1 MKKHISGIAAIGL
14 LVFVA
19 MACSGSFTTA
29 NISKLEFGKNE
40 TASPAATSFDASDKI
55 YAVATVA
62 NTSQKLKMEFK
73 VTAENV
79 TGAPKGKE
87 VMVKSID
94 FEGARP
100 IWLQFSVNAPGEYK
114 VEATMSDDTGK
125 KVDSKSGT
133 ITVKGS
139 GAPPPSNSKDDH
151 KDDKDSDD
159 K

>member
-1 MKKHISGIAAIGL
+1 MKKQFSAVFAIGI

-19 MACSGSFTTA
+19 LACNGSFTTA
-29 NISKLEFGKNE
+29 NISKFEFGKND
-40 TASPAATSFDASDKI
+40 TATPSSTSFDVSDKI
-55 YAVATVA
+55 YAVATVS

-87 VMVKSID
+87 VMNKSID

-125 KVDSKSGT
+125 KIDSKSGT

-139 GAPPPSNSKDDH
+139 AAPPASSDKSDDD
-151 KDDKDSDD
+151 DDK
-159 K
+159 